1 MHPLRFLLL
10 TGSTALLRFWFG
22 LMGLGFACFLFLVAD
37 GHWEYA
43 MMFKWAPS
51 WLWAVTF
58 TASSLVTIH
67 GAYTSVHDRLHFF
80 FECVI
85 GLCAWSGMAIM
96 ATISQGSIGGLTV
109 AGLLNLYLFVRYPVW
124 K

>member
-1 MHPLRFLLL
+1 MHPLRYLLL

-22 LMGLGFACFLFLVAD
+22 LMGLGFAIFLVCAAE
-37 GHWEYA
+37 GHWEYSL
-43 MMFKWAPS
+43 MFKWAPA
-51 WLWAVTF
+51 WLWAAAFV
-58 TASSLVTIH
+58 ANGMAMIH
-67 GAYTSVHDRLHFF
+67 GAYTGYYDRTHFV
-80 FECVI
+80 FECVV
-85 GLCAWSGMAIM
+85 GLAAWSGMAIM